1 MKAVP
6 NTYFD
11 SETNEQTRLE
21 ADILRSFPGATVSS
35 GIEREISELPSPS
48 MTQYSEPVVISIYD
62 QVDKEGS
69 TERIPYKTV
78 LLLPDL
84 EGLEYSGLYTVRQL
98 PEGVREQLRNL
109 CQQESEA
116 EQYEIADTITEWMTD
131 ASGTEQA
138 TLAPE
143 LHELRHQ
150 DIRVLL
156 SALAD
161 SEVRLRSERLLHT
174 IAGLLGSDDKRLAQA
189 SALCLLQCGGVLGGT
204 LLRFRLA
211 NPASLPHI
219 NLILG
224 AINLLTSR

>member
-6 NTYFD
+6 STYFD

-48 MTQYSEPVVISIYD
+48 MTQYSEPVVVSIYD

>member
-1 MKAVP
+1 MKAVSS
-6 NTYFD
+6 TYF
-11 SETNEQTRLE
+11 ETNEQSQQET
-21 ADILRSFPGATVSS
+21 DVSRSFAGATVGS
-35 GIEREISELPSPS
+35 GIERDIPDFPSLS
-48 MTQYSEPVVISIYD
+48 MTRLSGAVALSIFD
-62 QVDKEGS
+62 LVDKEGS
-69 TERIPYKTV
+69 AELNTYKTV
-78 LLLPDL
+78 LLSPHL
-84 EGLEYSGLYTVRQL
+84 EVLEYSGLYTVRQL
-98 PEGVREQLRNL
+98 PERVREQLRNL

-116 EQYEIADTITEWMTD
+116 EQYEIADTITEWMTE

-143 LHELRHQ
+143 LHELRPK

-204 LLRFRLA
+204 LLQFRLA

>member
-1 MKAVP
+1 MKAVSS
-6 NTYFD
+6 TYF
-11 SETNEQTRLE
+11 ETDEQTPSE
-21 ADILRSFPGATVSS
+21 VDVSRSFAGATVGSE
-35 GIEREISELPSPS
+35 IERDTPDFPSPS
-48 MTQYSEPVVISIYD
+48 MTLPSGTIALSIFD
-62 QVDKEGS
+62 LVGEEGS
-69 TERIPYKTV
+69 TELNTYKTV
-78 LLLPDL
+78 LLSPHIA
-84 EGLEYSGLYTVRQL
+84 GLEYSGLYTIRQL
-98 PEGVREQLRNL
+98 PERVREQLRNL
-109 CQQESEA
+109 CQQESE
-116 EQYEIADTITEWMTD
+116 EQQYEIADTITEWMVE

-143 LHELRHQ
+143 LRELRSK

-161 SEVRLRSERLLHT
+161 SEVRLRSERLLHA
-174 IAGLLGSDDKRLAQA
+174 IAGLLDSDDKRLAQA

-219 NLILG
+219 DLVLG

>member
-6 NTYFD
+6 STYFD

-48 MTQYSEPVVISIYD
+48 MTQYSEAVVISIYD

-98 PEGVREQLRNL
+98 PEGVREQLRIL
-109 CQQESEA
+109 CQQESEEA
-116 EQYEIADTITEWMTD
+116 LYNIADTITDWITE

-138 TLAPE
+138 TLASE
-143 LHELRHQ
+143 FHKLRSR
-150 DIRVLL
+150 DVRVLL

-161 SEVRLRSERLLHT
+161 SEVQIQSERLLHT
-174 IAGLLGSDDKRLAQA
+174 IAGFLGSDDKRLAQTA
-189 SALCLLQCGGVLGGT
+189 AICLLQCGGVLGST
-204 LLRFRLA
+204 LLQFRLA
-211 NPASLPHI
+211 NPASLPHVE
-219 NLILG
+219 LILG
-224 AINLLTSR
+224 AINLLASG